1 MNNITMAFFPFHFEI
16 KDDKLTIVNNCSNEQ
31 KISFFENQLYSKV
44 VMLDPSILCYNNGPL
59 LVTLSD
65 KIKFPD
71 IHIDKENMNIFITME
86 TSIDTDSDDFT
97 DKLTKEYD
105 EKKGYIEESLFDAMN
120 SVIDDDMEI
129 CGDVTPIL

>member
-1 MNNITMAFFPFHFEI
+1 MNNTTMAFFPFHFEI
-16 KDDKLTIVNNCSNEQ
+16 KDDKLTIINNCSNEQ